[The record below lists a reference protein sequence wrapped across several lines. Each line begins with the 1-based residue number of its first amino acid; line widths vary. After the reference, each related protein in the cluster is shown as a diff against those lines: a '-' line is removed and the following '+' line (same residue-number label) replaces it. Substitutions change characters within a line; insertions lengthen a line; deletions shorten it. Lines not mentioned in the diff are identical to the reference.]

1 MLHTRDK
8 LKKDIHTSLVYPT
21 KSSKTTPRPTSR
33 PTSRPTLRPTLRST
47 SRSTLRPV
55 SILKFASILKS
66 KPMYSSKKKKINKRS
81 PSFYVF

>member
-21 KSSKTTPRPTSR
+21 KSSKTTSR
-33 PTSRPTLRPTLRST
+33 PTSKTT
-47 SRSTLRPV
+47 SRPVSRPISRSISRSIVRPV
-55 SILKFASILKS
+55 SILKFSSILKS

-81 PSFYVF
+81 PSFYIF

>member
-8 LKKDIHTSLVYPT
+8 LKKYIHTSLVYPRPVS
-21 KSSKTTPRPTSR
+21 KSTSR
-33 PTSRPTLRPTLRST
+33 PVSRPSRPTLRSILRPT

-55 SILKFASILKS
+55 SMLKFASMLKS
-66 KPMYSSKKKKINKRS
+66 KPIYSVKKKKINKRS